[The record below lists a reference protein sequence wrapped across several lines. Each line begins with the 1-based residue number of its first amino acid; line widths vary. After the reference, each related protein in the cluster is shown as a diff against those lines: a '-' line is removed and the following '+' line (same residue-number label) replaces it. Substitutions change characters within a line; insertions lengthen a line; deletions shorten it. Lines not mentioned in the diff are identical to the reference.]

1 MQCRCV
7 VVGLASGMVGA
18 SESVLT
24 YVPNFG
30 GVSQS
35 RAQIEIHLTI
45 RSFSAS
51 ESVLR
56 TRFCFFQFRCVP
68 QSHPQKAIRP
78 TISHHRC
85 ARICTR

>member
-18 SESVLT
+18 SEFVLT

-35 RAQIEIHLTI
+35 RAQNVIHLTMLH
-45 RSFSAS
+45 FS
-51 ESVLR
+51 
-56 TRFCFFQFRCVP
+56 CV
-68 QSHPQKAIRP
+68 
-78 TISHHRC
+78 
-85 ARICTR
+85 RICPQNAFFLLTV

>member
-35 RAQIEIHLTI
+35 RAQNVIHLTI
-45 RSFSAS
+45 LHFS
-51 ESVLR
+51 
-56 TRFCFFQFRCVP
+56 CVRI
-68 QSHPQKAIRP
+68 HPR
-78 TISHHRC
+78 
-85 ARICTR
+85 